1 MSAILAFDT
10 SGELM
15 HIGLRIGTQ
24 TWVREAAGGA
34 KASAELLPAILAL
47 LERAGAAL
55 ADLDAIAFG
64 CGPGA
69 FTGLRTACSVAQG
82 LALGAG
88 KPVLA
93 IDTLMAVAEDARKG
107 EPQMRTWVAMDARM
121 DQIYAAQYGY
131 ERGQWTVLDAP
142 TLTSVDELNRVW
154 QGAPPQHLAGSALV
168 AFADRLECA
177 PRPTITSSAPRGGM
191 SKVAEAHLLM
201 SAPRP
206 AEAGRPPW
214 GSSKVAKPHL
224 LVSGS
229 AQHHAAAAPR
239 GAALL
244 ALAMMQWEQGAVLD
258 PSAAVPRYVRD
269 KVAHTVAE
277 RAAAKRTAYASG
289 GPTA

>member
-154 QGAPPQHLAGSALV
+154 QGARPQHLAGSALV
-168 AFADRLECA
+168 AFADRLET
-177 PRPTITSSAPRGGM
+177 RT
-191 SKVAEAHLLM
+191 
-201 SAPRP
+201 
-206 AEAGRPPW
+206 
-214 GSSKVAKPHL
+214 
-224 LVSGS
+224 
-229 AQHHAAAAPR
+229 AQRHAAAAPR

>member
-258 PSAAVPRYVRD
+258 ASAAVPRYVRD